1 MHVIRILIAD
11 HQVLTR
17 RGLKALLDGEGGI
30 EVVGEASSSQEVF
43 ALVKER
49 KPHIVLMNM
58 ELPPLGGIG
67 TTMTLKLEVP
77 EIEVVLISGRDPDD
91 RVMEAMEVGASGFV
105 LTDISPENL
114 VRVIRSVADGGTVIH
129 PKIIRRLVHRLSSTR
144 NGTVRA
150 EGLSVREWEILLHIA
165 QGFTDRE
172 IATRL
177 HISETTVKTHVR
189 SILKKTQ
196 TRNRTEAVTKVL
208 YRRTGTV

>member
-1 MHVIRILIAD
+1 MNAIRVLIAD

-17 RGLKALLDGEGGI
+17 RGLKAVLDGEGGI
-30 EVVGEASSSQEVF
+30 EVVGEAASSHEVF
-43 ALVKER
+43 TLVKER
-49 KPHIVLMNM
+49 RPDIVLMNM

-67 TTMTLKLEVP
+67 TNMTLKLEAP
-77 EIEVVLISGRDPDD
+77 EIEVVLISGRDPDE
-91 RVMEAMEVGASGFV
+91 RVMQAMEVGASGFV

-129 PKIIRRLVHRLSSTR
+129 PKIIRRLVRRLSTGR
-144 NGTVRA
+144 DGAPRT
-150 EGLSVREWEILLHIA
+150 EGLSEREWEILLHIA
-165 QGFTDRE
+165 QGATDKE

-196 TRNRTEAVTKVL
+196 TRNRTEAVAKVL
-208 YRRTGTV
+208 YRRSGTV